1 MPDNHIYNAAAKLSM
16 LLTGFKGLGAHV
28 KDAIS
33 PWHKL
38 FGIGRMVKKPH
49 FHNGEENE
57 KP

>member
-1 MPDNHIYNAAAKLSM
+1 M
-16 LLTGFKGLGAHV
+16 LLTGFEGLGKYV
-28 KDAIS
+28 KDVIS